1 MSVADN
7 PYIFK
12 FNLPVSEIGDEDT
25 AIAVL
30 SGLEPEFFIRAR
42 GLKNKTAST
51 ASDKKFA
58 RDYSAFIAE
67 ESSRF
72 FLFEIAYDRIRAKRL
87 WSGDFHGY
95 MMALHND
102 GVFLERD
109 VHDYLQSEGFE
120 LLYADNSPVMQCYRT
135 ALARKLWTLDE
146 AVSLFTGTKI
156 DGYEFMDLRKET
168 AAIRKLDPSWQNLDG
183 NREKIRRREWC
194 YEDKDTGRSE
204 ILRDWLARH
213 TAADKKIEAKEAD
226 GETLYKPK
234 TIVNWLR
241 EVTGQEPVPVLDKF
255 LSPQKGCIKKS
266 KTASIAEHRR
276 VFDELQ
282 KEYEEKGQRL
292 SRPQEEHE
300 MRERLKPKS
309 FKVQW
314 HRELRK
320 EADIPLGR
328 PPEKTGNSKVA

>member
-1 MSVADN
+1 MSVADS

-12 FNLPVSEIGDEDT
+12 FNLHLSEIRDEDT

-30 SGLEPEFFIRAR
+30 SELEPECFIRAK
-42 GLKNKTAST
+42 GLKKKAALTAR
-51 ASDKKFA
+51 DKKFA
-58 RDYSAFIAE
+58 RDYSAFIGE

-72 FLFEIAYDRIRAKRL
+72 FIFEIAYDWIKAKRL
-87 WSGDFHGY
+87 WDGDFQSY
-95 MMALHND
+95 LAVLHND
-102 GVFLERD
+102 GIFLEQN
-109 VHDYLQSEGFE
+109 VYNYLKSEGFE
-120 LLYADNSPVMQCYRT
+120 LRYADTSPVMQCYRT
-135 ALARKLWTLDE
+135 ALARKLWALDE
-146 AVSLFTGTKI
+146 AVSLFTGTEI
-156 DGYEFMDLRKET
+156 DGYEFIDLRKET
-168 AAIRKLDPSWQNLDG
+168 AAIRKLDPSWQSLDG
-183 NREKIRRREWC
+183 DREKIRRREWC
-194 YEDKDTGRSE
+194 YEDKDTGRFE

-213 TAADKKIEAKEAD
+213 IAADKKMEAKEVK
-226 GETLYKPK
+226 GESLYKPK
-234 TIVNWLR
+234 AIVNWLR
-241 EVTGQEPVPVLDKF
+241 EVTGQEPVPVLDELLF
-255 LSPQKGCIKKS
+255 PQRGCVEKGNS
-266 KTASIAEHRR
+266 ASISEHRR

-320 EADIPLGR
+320 KADIPLGR